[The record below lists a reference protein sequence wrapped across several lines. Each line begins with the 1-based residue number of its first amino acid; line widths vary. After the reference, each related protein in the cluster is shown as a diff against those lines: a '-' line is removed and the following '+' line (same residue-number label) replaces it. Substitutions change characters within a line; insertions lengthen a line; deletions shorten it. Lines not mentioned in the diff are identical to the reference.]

1 MAGSTFEGLPLLSW
15 AIDDWEQFNAALKE
29 KHPNF
34 DWAKYLN
41 DYKQSSYDDG
51 IRLLFE
57 SAALPLNL
65 GGETEKSRLITT
77 DKPMGVFDF
86 SLASRGMYRVPE
98 YYSEKLAKDFPD
110 KFIESELP
118 SGVVPPIFIK
128 EKTENNKKIFYY
140 EDSDGFF
147 ECVIRQKGKTAIDNG
162 DKNAK
167 LKFATR
173 NKKVYLTFKRNRGK
187 VKYVEIY
194 SLFYYTSLDG
204 DVQFAIRHIPAL
216 MVSDYLESIGIKVRF
231 YMTRFVQ
238 LYQDMLELKEK
249 DSNGNE
255 LPLYKESPQKKNNY
269 NMFVQPIIAKDFG
282 EEFDKPMAL
291 MTSSRNYD
299 AVYEAMAHY
308 ALDKEVKSHST
319 VYGSPD
325 EDRRTGKVFEAA
337 DYMEGVER
345 YRNKYQDYVKKG
357 LFKSKE
363 VLPEAMLFFHDTVIR
378 DYFSAFV
385 SKCKSITRESE
396 DAKLLIN
403 LNINPFFNWW
413 MRLSAAGLRNK
424 IELINSNEFKKDF
437 ANIEKN
443 LQKLID
449 ELPIIIKNVNPT
461 IKGPN
466 GDILYVYLQELG
478 NKILDNTK
486 YDPGYGIA
494 SNGVL
499 TLNRYIK
506 AITVE
511 ISTYADGLV
520 YETSTESK
528 EKRDE
533 LVKTILTE
541 LKNY

>member
-1 MAGSTFEGLPLLSW
+1 MAGSLFEGLPLLSW
-15 AIDDWEQFNAALKE
+15 AIDDWEQFYDALKIQN
-29 KHPNF
+29 PSLDF
-34 DWAKYLN
+34 TKYLN
-41 DYKQSSYDDG
+41 DYKQNSYDNN

-57 SAALPLNL
+57 SASLPLNL

-77 DKPMGVFDF
+77 DKPIGVFDF

-98 YYSEKLAKDFPD
+98 YYSEKLAKEFPE

-140 EDSDGFF
+140 EDSDGVF
-147 ECVIRQKGKTAIDNG
+147 ECIIRQKGETAIDNG

-194 SLFYYTSLDG
+194 SLFYYTNLSG
-204 DVQFAIRHIPAL
+204 DVQFAVRHIPAL
-216 MVSDYLESIGIKVRF
+216 MVADYLESIGIKVRF

-238 LYQDMLELKEK
+238 LYREELTLKK
-249 DSNGNE
+249 SDSNGNK
-255 LPLYKESPQKKNNY
+255 LPLYDEAPQKKNQY

-282 EEFDKPMAL
+282 EEFDKATAL
-291 MTSSRNYD
+291 MISSQYYD
-299 AVYEAMAHY
+299 KVYETMAHY
-308 ALDKEVKSHST
+308 ALNQEVQKHKH
-319 VYGSPD
+319 VYGNPNLD
-325 EDRRTGKVFEAA
+325 GRTGNIFEAI
-337 DYMEGVER
+337 DYMEGIER

-378 DYFSAFV
+378 DYFEEFMNQ
-385 SKCKSITRESE
+385 CKSYLNIYE
-396 DAKLLIN
+396 DAKVLTN

-413 MRLSAAGLRNK
+413 MRLSASGLRNK
-424 IELINSNEFKKDF
+424 IELVNSNEFKKDF

-443 LQKLID
+443 LQKLIE
-449 ELPIIIKNVNPT
+449 ELPTIIKYVDAT
-461 IKGPN
+461 IEKN
-466 GDILYVYLQELG
+466 GKKLSDYLQEIG
-478 NKILDNTK
+478 NKILDSTDYEN
-486 YDPGYGIA
+486 GYGIA
-494 SNGVL
+494 KNGQL

-506 AITVE
+506 IITVE

-520 YETSTESK
+520 YETPVESK

>member
-1 MAGSTFEGLPLLSW
+1 MAGSLFEGLPLLSW
-15 AIDDWEQFNAALKE
+15 AIDDWEQFYDALKIQN
-29 KHPNF
+29 PSLDF
-34 DWAKYLN
+34 TKYLN
-41 DYKQSSYDDG
+41 DYKQNSYDNN

-57 SAALPLNL
+57 SASLPLNL

-77 DKPMGVFDF
+77 DKPIGVFDF

-98 YYSEKLAKDFPD
+98 YYSEKLAKEFPE

-140 EDSDGFF
+140 EDSDGVF
-147 ECVIRQKGKTAIDNG
+147 ECIIRQKGETAIDNG

-194 SLFYYTSLDG
+194 SLFYYTNLSG
-204 DVQFAIRHIPAL
+204 DVQFAVRHIPAL
-216 MVSDYLESIGIKVRF
+216 MVADYLESIGIKVRF

-238 LYQDMLELKEK
+238 LYREELTLKK
-249 DSNGNE
+249 SDSNGNK
-255 LPLYKESPQKKNNY
+255 LPLYDEAPQKKNQY

-282 EEFDKPMAL
+282 EEFDKATAL
-291 MTSSRNYD
+291 MISSQYYD
-299 AVYEAMAHY
+299 KVYETMAHY
-308 ALDKEVKSHST
+308 ALNQEVQKHNH
-319 VYGSPD
+319 VYGNPNLD
-325 EDRRTGKVFEAA
+325 GRTGNIFEAI
-337 DYMEGVER
+337 DYMEGIER

-378 DYFSAFV
+378 DYFEEFMNQ
-385 SKCKSITRESE
+385 CKSYLNIYE
-396 DAKLLIN
+396 DAKVLTN

-413 MRLSAAGLRNK
+413 MRLSASGLRNK
-424 IELINSNEFKKDF
+424 IELVNSNEFKKDF

-443 LQKLID
+443 LQKLIE
-449 ELPIIIKNVNPT
+449 ELPTIIKYVDAT
-461 IKGPN
+461 IQKN
-466 GDILYVYLQELG
+466 GKKLSDYLQEIG
-478 NKILDNTK
+478 NKILDSTDYEN
-486 YDPGYGIA
+486 GYGIA
-494 SNGVL
+494 KNGQL

-506 AITVE
+506 IITVE

-520 YETSTESK
+520 YETPVESK

>member
-1 MAGSTFEGLPLLSW
+1 MAGSLFEGLPLLSW
-15 AIDDWEQFNAALKE
+15 AIDDWEQFYDALKIQN
-29 KHPNF
+29 PSLDF
-34 DWAKYLN
+34 TKYLN
-41 DYKQSSYDDG
+41 DYKQNSYDNN

-57 SAALPLNL
+57 SASLPLNL

-77 DKPMGVFDF
+77 DKPIGVFDF

-98 YYSEKLAKDFPD
+98 YYSEKLAKEFPE

-140 EDSDGFF
+140 EDSDGVF
-147 ECVIRQKGKTAIDNG
+147 ECIIRQKGETAIDNG

-194 SLFYYTSLDG
+194 SLFYYTNLSG
-204 DVQFAIRHIPAL
+204 DVQFAVRHIPAL
-216 MVSDYLESIGIKVRF
+216 MVADYLESIGIKVRF

-238 LYQDMLELKEK
+238 LYREELTLKK
-249 DSNGNE
+249 SDSNGNK
-255 LPLYKESPQKKNNY
+255 LPLYDEAPQKKNQY

-282 EEFDKPMAL
+282 EEFDKATAL
-291 MTSSRNYD
+291 MISSQYYD
-299 AVYEAMAHY
+299 KVYETMAHY
-308 ALDKEVKSHST
+308 ALNQEVQKHKH
-319 VYGSPD
+319 VYGNPNLD
-325 EDRRTGKVFEAA
+325 GRTGNIFEAI
-337 DYMEGVER
+337 DYMEGIER

-378 DYFSAFV
+378 DYFEEFMNQ
-385 SKCKSITRESE
+385 CKSYLNIYE
-396 DAKLLIN
+396 DAKVLTN

-413 MRLSAAGLRNK
+413 MRLSASGLRNK
-424 IELINSNEFKKDF
+424 IELVNSNEFKKDF

-443 LQKLID
+443 LQKLIE
-449 ELPIIIKNVNPT
+449 ELPTIIKYVDAT
-461 IKGPN
+461 IQKN
-466 GDILYVYLQELG
+466 GKKLSDYLQEIG
-478 NKILDNTK
+478 NKILDSTDYEN
-486 YDPGYGIA
+486 GYGIA
-494 SNGVL
+494 KNGQL

-506 AITVE
+506 IITVE

-520 YETSTESK
+520 YETPVESK